1 MTNRLYFIDNLR
13 VFCIIIVVFI
23 HTAVTYSCI
32 GRWYYNE
39 PSLLGGLDQLFF
51 YLFQSHAQAFS
62 MSLFF
67 LIAGYFIPDSLNRKG
82 RKKFIL
88 DRLYRLG
95 IPVLVFIFILHPICV
110 KIAHPEAD
118 IASMMLGGIKNGEF
132 LSWTG
137 PLWFAL
143 TLLFFSIIYSFFYR
157 PALSVGKNMNIT
169 APKIISLIG
178 LITLLAFCIRI
189 FMPIGTSWMNLQ
201 FCYFAAYV
209 VMFYIGTLV
218 AKYNLLQKL
227 TYSKGRNWLILAF
240 VIGLPIWFSAVFF
253 GKAADGS
260 IHIEGGLATA
270 SFVYALWESFFCVAF
285 IVGLFGI
292 TQAKFNMQNKLMK
305 FLSANTFGIYVFHAP
320 VLIALSVLL
329 KEVHIQVL
337 AKFLLTGTLAVMGSL
352 CVAWMVRQIPYV
364 GKYFN

>member
-1 MTNRLYFIDNLR
+1 MANRLYFIDNLR

-39 PSLLGGLDQLFF
+39 PSSLGGLDQLFF

-67 LIAGYFIPDSLNRKG
+67 LIAGYFIPDSLQRKG

-95 IPVLVFIFILHPICV
+95 IPVLIYIFLLHPICV
-110 KIAHPEAD
+110 MIAYPEVNIAD
-118 IASMMLGGIKNGEF
+118 MLIKGIKNVEF
-132 LSWTG
+132 FSWTG

-143 TLLFFSIIYSFFYR
+143 TLLVFSIVYAFVYQPKAQIK
-157 PALSVGKNMNIT
+157 KNINVT

-178 LITLLAFCIRI
+178 IITLLAFGIRI
-189 FMPIGTSWMNLQ
+189 FIPIGSAWMNLQ
-201 FCYFAAYV
+201 FCYFAAYI
-209 VMFYIGTLV
+209 VMFYIGTL
-218 AKYNLLQKL
+218 AARHHLFQKITL
-227 TYSKGRNWLILAF
+227 SKGRNWLVFAF
-240 VIGLPIWFSAVFF
+240 AIGVPLWFTAAYL
-253 GKAADGS
+253 GKASDGS
-260 IHIEGGLATA
+260 IHIEGGLTTA
-270 SFVYALWESFFCVAF
+270 SFVYALWESLFCVAF
-285 IVGLFGI
+285 IVGLLGI
-292 TQAKFNMQNKLMK
+292 AQAKFNVQNRLMK

-329 KEVHIQVL
+329 KDVHLQVL
-337 AKFLLTGTLAVMGSL
+337 AKFSLVGILAIIGSL
-352 CVAWMVRQIPYV
+352 CVAWVVRQIPYA